1 MLECFKQDN
10 TKKKKSLIS
19 LVINIERA
27 LFKEQRLFRVREM
40 LGKAPTTCSWET
52 KGRSNNQ
59 DMSMKEINCGR
70 KGSRKSRV
78 SLLEGDMRMTVWTTS
93 ERSFLGED
101 AVNPHGISPQRAG
114 CVRRKIWIKSTGRA
128 TDWGGRWAWKS
139 WEDPGPTECKGV
151 ERSKGLQGV

>member
-27 LFKEQRLFRVREM
+27 LFKEQRLLRVREM

-59 DMSMKEINCGR
+59 DMSMKEINC
-70 KGSRKSRV
+70 
-78 SLLEGDMRMTVWTTS
+78 TS
-93 ERSFLGED
+93 
-101 AVNPHGISPQRAG
+101 
-114 CVRRKIWIKSTGRA
+114 
-128 TDWGGRWAWKS
+128 
-139 WEDPGPTECKGV
+139 
-151 ERSKGLQGV
+151 